1 MKRGVVKMTTVTLF
15 KIEPLPFKKD
25 IIKKLN
31 GKKKNGCWLK
41 AKKSKYNKNEIEIDV
56 WYEEDIEIGLKRAF
70 SDEAYEMVNYLKSNG
85 KEKIVKKVYCFID
98 LDMGVLE
105 IYRGLDF
112 ITNRIREI
120 LEKLLEVSLSAISL
134 DSGHLLHITRKY
146 SSELKQ
152 AMFKYIHGL
161 WYQIIR
167 GRHLENNRKYKDY
180 IVTKPDSLRCISI
193 VPKIKYLNGSKY
205 MVTINGDKGTI
216 KMNNG
221 FYKWKPRI
229 EVKQIV
235 SMVVNVASL
244 SPF

>member
-1 MKRGVVKMTTVTLF
+1 MTTVTLY
-15 KIEPLPFKKD
+15 KLEPLPAKD
-25 IIKKLN
+25 LMIKKLN
-31 GKKKNGCWLK
+31 GKRKNGCWLK
-41 AKKSKYNKNEIEIDV
+41 AKSSRYNENEIEIDV
-56 WYEEDIEIGLKRAF
+56 WYEEDVETGMKRAF
-70 SDEAYEMVNYLKSNG
+70 SDEAYEMVEYLKANG
-85 KEKIVKKVYCFID
+85 KEKIVRKVYCFID
-98 LDMGVLE
+98 LKLGTLE

-112 ITNRIREI
+112 VTNKIREI
-120 LEKLLEVSLSAISL
+120 IASLLEVTLSTISL
-134 DSGHLLHITRKY
+134 DAGHLMHITKKY

-193 VPKIKYLNGSKY
+193 VPKIKYLNSSKY

-216 KMNNG
+216 KMSNG
-221 FYKWKPRI
+221 FFKWKPRL

-235 SMVVNVASL
+235 SMIVNVAALPS
-244 SPF
+244 F